1 MITLDYS
8 NKVVLI
14 TGAGAGMG
22 RLAAQNFADAGARLA
37 LADINADNLASL
49 KEALPATAQCSTTV
63 CDVSDA
69 DALQAFVNSSA
80 EFFGQ
85 IDVAINN
92 AGIMH
97 PQHKLADVPVDILD
111 RQLTINVRGVYLAMK
126 YELAHMQQQGCGVIL
141 NMSSAAGI
149 FGAPGASAY
158 AAAKHAVTGMTR
170 SAGLEYARYGIRV
183 NCLCPSFIDSP
194 MVDAFDETSSV
205 KKERLV
211 MANPMKRLGSMQ
223 EVVNAMLWLCSD
235 YNSYMAG
242 QAIAI
247 DGGLTAM

>member
-14 TGAGAGMG
+14 TGAGGGMG
-22 RLAAQNFADAGARLA
+22 RLAAEKFAEAGASLA
-37 LADINADNLASL
+37 LSDINYDNLKSL
-49 KEALPATAQCSTTV
+49 QDTLPVECFIGQCNVANPEEIERFTE
-63 CDVSDA
+63 
-69 DALQAFVNSSA
+69 QAYQH
-80 EFFGQ
+80 FGR

-92 AGIMH
+92 AGILH
-97 PQHKLADVPVDILD
+97 PQNKLADIAIDDID
-111 RQLTINVRGVYLAMK
+111 SQLTINGRGVFLSMK
-126 YELAHMQQQGCGVIL
+126 YELQKMQQQGSGVIL

-194 MVDAFDETSSV
+194 MVDEFDKNSSV
-205 KKERLV
+205 KKDRLAA
-211 MANPMKRLGSMQ
+211 ANPMKRLGTMD
-223 EVVNAMLWLCSD
+223 EVVNTMLWVCSD
-235 YNSYMAG
+235 YNSYMNG

-247 DGGLTAM
+247 DGGLTAL